1 MNIKNVILIKELAQT
16 GGLTIAET
24 EEIIL
29 AIQDSIKLTLGGV
42 LVIYEVLYMFLFLKM
57 TSVLEVV
64 FEL

>member
-1 MNIKNVILIKELAQT
+1 MIKELAQT

-42 LVIYEVLYMFLFLKM
+42 LIIYEVLYMFLFLKM

>member
-1 MNIKNVILIKELAQT
+1 MIKELAQT

-57 TSVLEVV
+57 TNVLEVV

>member
-1 MNIKNVILIKELAQT
+1 MIKELAET

-64 FEL
+64 FELCGKM

>member
-1 MNIKNVILIKELAQT
+1 MIKKLAQT

>member
-1 MNIKNVILIKELAQT
+1 MIKELAQT

-42 LVIYEVLYMFLFLKM
+42 LVIYKVLYMFLFLKM

>member
-1 MNIKNVILIKELAQT
+1 MIKELAQT

-24 EEIIL
+24 EETIL

-57 TSVLEVV
+57 TNVLEVV

>member
-1 MNIKNVILIKELAQT
+1 MIKELAQT

-29 AIQDSIKLTLGGV
+29 AIQDSIKLILGGV

>member
-1 MNIKNVILIKELAQT
+1 MIKELAQT

-42 LVIYEVLYMFLFLKM
+42 LVIYGVLYMFLFLKM

>member
-1 MNIKNVILIKELAQT
+1 MIKELAQT

>member
-1 MNIKNVILIKELAQT
+1 MIKELAET

>member
-1 MNIKNVILIKELAQT
+1 MIKELAQT

-42 LVIYEVLYMFLFLKM
+42 LVIYKVLYMFLFLKM
-57 TSVLEVV
+57 NSVLEVV

>member
-1 MNIKNVILIKELAQT
+1 MIKELAET

-57 TSVLEVV
+57 TNVLEVV

>member
-1 MNIKNVILIKELAQT
+1 MIKELAQT

-29 AIQDSIKLTLGGV
+29 AIQDSIKLTLSGV

>member
-1 MNIKNVILIKELAQT
+1 MIKELAQT

-42 LVIYEVLYMFLFLKM
+42 LVIYEVLYMFLFLEM

>member
-1 MNIKNVILIKELAQT
+1 MIKELAET
-16 GGLTIAET
+16 GGLTIAEK